1 MTFLEWLLGLLQ
13 FVLGFL
19 FGAIVT
25 GLFTVYIVV
34 PAVMKNKDV
43 QELLKLF
50 REGKEYLAKIL
61 ENQNK
66 KDFNLSEEAA

>member
-1 MTFLEWLLGLLQ
+1 MNWIEWFLGLLQ

-19 FGAIVT
+19 FGCIVT
-25 GLFTVYIVV
+25 ALFTVYVVV
-34 PAVMKNKDV
+34 PAVMRNKDV

-61 ENQNK
+61 ENQK
-66 KDFNLSEEAA
+66 KNGS

>member
-1 MTFLEWLLGLLQ
+1 VNILDWLFGLLQ

-25 GLFTVYIVV
+25 GLFTVYVVV
-34 PAVMKNKDV
+34 PAVMKNKEV

-50 REGKEYLAKIL
+50 REAKERLEEILA
-61 ENQNK
+61 NQK
-66 KDFNLSEEAA
+66 KH

>member
-1 MTFLEWLLGLLQ
+1 MNWLDWVFGLAQ

-25 GLFTVYIVV
+25 GLFTVYVVV
-34 PAVMKNKDV
+34 PQVMKNKDV
-43 QELLKLF
+43 QELIKLF

-61 ENQNK
+61 ENQNSK
-66 KDFNLSEEAA
+66 KG